1 MVMYNLKEYSSSHSE
16 TTGKVWFYSKDDETN
31 VNNDIDNNN
40 KYKFFE
46 YKIKILENTV
56 AQPAPNS
63 INLILKKWENCCA
76 IKTFT

>member
-16 TTGKVWFYSKDDETN
+16 TTGKVWFYFKDDETN
-31 VNNDIDNNN
+31 VNNDI
-40 KYKFFE
+40 FE
-46 YKIKILENTV
+46 YKIKILGNTV